1 MENQKSVYT
10 QYAEVDKQI
19 KDLQEK
25 QKILQVECLVEMEKR
40 KATQIKT
47 DLGIFSVAER
57 RTWTYSAD
65 LKKEETN
72 IKALKKAEEISGK
85 ATCEISKSMRF
96 LKAKE

>member
-1 MENQKSVYT
+1 MDNQKSVYT
-10 QYAEVDKQI
+10 QYAEIDKQI

-25 QKILQVECLVEMEKR
+25 QKILQAACLLEMEKR

-57 RTWTYSAD
+57 KTWTYSED
-65 LKKEETN
+65 LKKEESN
-72 IKALKKAEEISGK
+72 IKAMKKAEEISGK

-96 LKAKE
+96 QKVKE